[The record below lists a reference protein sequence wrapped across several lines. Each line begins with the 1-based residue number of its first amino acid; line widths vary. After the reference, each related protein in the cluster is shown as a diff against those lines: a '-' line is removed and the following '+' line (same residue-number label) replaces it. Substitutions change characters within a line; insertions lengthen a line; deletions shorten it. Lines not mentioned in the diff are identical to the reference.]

1 MGKIEK
7 NLEFENFF
15 EIFFEDLGLFSNL
28 YSLQEVGKNE
38 KNLKFPF
45 QKKKISCDIEIG
57 PWFWFLIPKPGVGRT
72 LHGSA
77 LTQPL

>member
-7 NLEFENFF
+7 NLEFEIFF

-28 YSLQEVGKNE
+28 YSLQEVVKNE

-45 QKKKISCDIEIG
+45 QKKKSVAISKLDLG
-57 PWFWFLIPKPGVGRT
+57 F
-72 LHGSA
+72 GS
-77 LTQPL
+77 